1 VPLNFRAFFLPD
13 TRADADTFWLGLGFI
28 ALADA
33 LRLTL
38 LDAGL
43 AMFAWLLVLFC
54 VASIHIN
61 RLRDAG
67 RQGPLVIIPLAAGVA
82 VKAVV
87 AIIAV
92 TVAILPGFMEYLEA
106 QGVDINDPA
115 QVQAAGQDDEL
126 IAGFQQLMIENEADT
141 LAAFSAGDWPSAIAF
156 WLTVFAI
163 GFWFARMP
171 RKG

>member
-1 VPLNFRAFFLPD
+1 MPINFRAFFLPD

-28 ALADA
+28 AFADA

-43 AMFAWLLVLFC
+43 AMFAWLLILFC
-54 VASIHIN
+54 LAALHIN

-67 RQGPLVIIPLAAGVA
+67 RQGPLVIVPLAAGVA
-82 VKAVV
+82 VKAIV

-92 TVAILPGFMEYLEA
+92 TVAILPGFMDYLEA

>member
-1 VPLNFRAFFLPD
+1 VPINFRAFLLPD
-13 TRADADTFWLGLGFI
+13 SRADADTFWLGLGLI

-38 LDAGL
+38 LDAGP
-43 AMFAWLLVLFC
+43 AMLVWLVILFFM
-54 VASIHIN
+54 ASLHIN

-67 RQGPLVIIPLAAGVA
+67 RQPPLVIIPLAAGVA
-82 VKAVV
+82 VKAIV

-92 TVAILPGFMEYLEA
+92 TAAMLPGFMDYLEEA
-106 QGVDINDPA
+106 GVDLEDPA
-115 QVQAAGQDDEL
+115 AVQAAGQNEEL
-126 IAGFQQLMIENEADT
+126 IAGFQERMIENEAET
-141 LAAFSAGDWPSAIAF
+141 LAAFSSGDWPSAIAF

-171 RKG
+171 RRA

>member
-1 VPLNFRAFFLPD
+1 MPFNFRAILLPD
-13 TRADADTFWLGLGFI
+13 TRADADTYWLGLGFI

-43 AMFAWLLVLFC
+43 AMFGWLVILFC
-54 VASIHIN
+54 LAALHIN

-67 RQGPLVIIPLAAGVA
+67 RQGPLVIVPLAAGVA
-82 VKAVV
+82 VKTIVAVF
-87 AIIAV
+87 AV
-92 TVAILPGFMEYLEA
+92 TLAILPGFMEYLEA

-115 QVQAAGQDDEL
+115 QVQAAGQDEDL

-141 LAAFSAGDWPSAIAF
+141 LAAFSAGDWPSAVAF

-163 GFWFARMP
+163 GFWFARLP
-171 RKG
+171 RKA

>member
-1 VPLNFRAFFLPD
+1 MPINFRAILLPD
-13 TRADADTFWLGLGFI
+13 TRADADTFWLGLGLI

-33 LRLTL
+33 LRLTV
-38 LDAGL
+38 LDAGP
-43 AMFAWLLVLFC
+43 AMLAWLAILFFLS
-54 VASIHIN
+54 ALHIN

-67 RQGPLVIIPLAAGVA
+67 RQGPLVIVPLAAGVA
-82 VKAVV
+82 VKALVAVV
-87 AIIAV
+87 AV
-92 TVAILPGFMEYLEA
+92 TVAILPGFMDYLES
-106 QGVDINDPA
+106 QGVDINDPS
-115 QVQAAGQDDEL
+115 QVQAAGQDEEL

-171 RKG
+171 RKV